1 MKQKM
6 EIERKWWF
14 KGDVEEFLEEC
25 EIIKTMPIYQKYLSM
40 GEHEIRIR
48 LEQEEVLVVYK
59 EGFGLTRNEL
69 IFKTTMEDYHEKMA
83 LFGGTK
89 VNSLSKVRYN
99 VIYHSE
105 EYEVDV
111 FDDRSLVLI
120 EKEFESVV
128 DAESFVGAIEDIAE
142 EVTGNYDFYNA
153 NLVNKYDKEFLI

>member
-14 KGDVEEFLEEC
+14 KGDVEEFLREC
-25 EIIKTMPIYQKYLSM
+25 EIIKIIHIYQKYLSM

-48 LEQEEVLVVYK
+48 LKQKEPLVVYK
-59 EGFGLTRNEL
+59 EGFGLVRNEL
-69 IFKTTMEDYHEKMA
+69 TFRTTMKDFDEKME
-83 LFGGTK
+83 LFGGK
-89 VNSLSKVRYN
+89 EVNSLSKSRLVVVYC
-99 VIYHSE
+99 SE

-111 FDDRSLVLI
+111 FQDRSLVLI

-142 EVTGNYDFYNA
+142 EVTGDYDFYNA
-153 NLVNKYDKEFLI
+153 NLVNRYDKEFLI